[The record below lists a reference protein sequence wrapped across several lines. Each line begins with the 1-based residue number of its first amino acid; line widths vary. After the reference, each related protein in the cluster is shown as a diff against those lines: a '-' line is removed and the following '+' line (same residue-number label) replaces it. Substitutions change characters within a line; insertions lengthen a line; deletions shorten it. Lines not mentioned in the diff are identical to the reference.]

1 MTSATLCFS
10 RWAQRRGRQFHRFQY
25 RGKHRA
31 RLLTEK
37 SSVSHLLHTRRPRH
51 LRALLYKLGNV
62 EGEVLGV
69 AGVISG
75 KFSVREMATK
85 SPLVARHDYI

>member
-1 MTSATLCFS
+1 MVLYLIVEVTRET
-10 RWAQRRGRQFHRFQY
+10 QRDVD
-25 RGKHRA
+25 
-31 RLLTEK
+31 RLLSFT
-37 SSVSHLLHTRRPRH
+37 L
-51 LRALLYKLGNV
+51 
-62 EGEVLGV
+62 VLGV